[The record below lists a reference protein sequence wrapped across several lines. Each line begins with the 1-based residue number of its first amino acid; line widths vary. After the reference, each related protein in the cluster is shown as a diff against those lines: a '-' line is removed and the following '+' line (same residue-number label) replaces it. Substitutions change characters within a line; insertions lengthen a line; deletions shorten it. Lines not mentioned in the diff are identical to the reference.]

1 MERQNVFVE
10 KIIWKNLRSCRH
22 YDLRQGFNQLLWPSY
37 RSATFRRNRC
47 SVRFT
52 LSCRADLVLQQH
64 AAKAAAAA
72 SSSKVVIQ
80 GRPFILYS
88 SSSGLVLLQ
97 VPRFTLV
104 VVVVNEEILIVLS
117 PKESHNMLLVGW
129 LAVSCRGPS
138 GYHNPISKRG
148 VVLHD
153 QGDFFIAFFI
163 AATALCNQVLLAIFF
178 FRCFVGASP
187 RLYRNISI
195 IYEFQCFSQ
204 STIACFLYPHIQKI
218 CCTTTV
224 KATTD
229 KLRADMVEFSSSSL
243 A

>member
-1 MERQNVFVE
+1 M
-10 KIIWKNLRSCRH
+10 
-22 YDLRQGFNQLLWPSY
+22 
-37 RSATFRRNRC
+37 
-47 SVRFT
+47 
-52 LSCRADLVLQQH
+52 
-64 AAKAAAAA
+64 
-72 SSSKVVIQ
+72 
-80 GRPFILYS
+80 YS
-88 SSSGLVLLQ
+88 SSSCLVLLQ
-97 VPRFTLV
+97 VPRFTLA

-138 GYHNPISKRG
+138 GYHNPISERG

-163 AATALCNQVLLAIFF
+163 AATALCNQVLLANVFF
-178 FRCFVGASP
+178 TFFSLRCWCFPS
-187 RLYRNISI
+187 LYRNISI

-229 KLRADMVEFSSSSL
+229 KLRADMVEFCSSSL